1 MLDNDTRGRR
11 TSAAVALIVI
21 GAVFFALQMTKGPAE
36 VLVYLALGGLFLVGY
51 LYRRQYNLLVPGCI
65 LLGLGLGAL
74 GERSSI
80 DFRDFSQVG
89 LGLGFIGIFVV
100 DLAFRRRTHWWPL
113 IPGGVLVLDSVADLR
128 YVAWLFS
135 KGWPLILVLIGL
147 FMLLRRSRAADAER
161 PPGQGEQG

>member
-1 MLDNDTRGRR
+1 MMNDDARARR

-21 GAVFFALQMTKGPAE
+21 GAVLFALQMTKGPAE
-36 VLVYLALGGLFLVGY
+36 VLVFLVLGGLFLVGY

-74 GERSSI
+74 GERTSI
-80 DFRDFSQVG
+80 DYRNFSSLG
-89 LGLGFIGIFVV
+89 LGLGFLGIFAV

-113 IPGGVLVLDSVADLR
+113 IPGGVLILGSAADSRHL
-128 YVAWLFS
+128 AWLFS

-147 FMLLRRSRAADAER
+147 FMLLRRPEAGAADR
-161 PPGQGEQG
+161 SPGEGDRG

>member
-1 MLDNDTRGRR
+1 MMNDDARGRR

-21 GAVFFALQMTKGPAE
+21 GAVFFALQMTKGPTE
-36 VLVYLALGGLFLVGY
+36 VLVYLVLGGLFLVGY

-74 GERSSI
+74 GERTSI
-80 DFRDFSQVG
+80 DFRNFSPLG

-113 IPGGVLVLDSVADLR
+113 IPGGVLVLNSVADLR
-128 YVAWLFS
+128 QLTWLFS
-135 KGWPLILVLIGL
+135 KGWPLILVVIGVL
-147 FMLLRRSRAADAER
+147 MLLRRSGVAGANR
-161 PPGQGEQG
+161 PRGEGDQG